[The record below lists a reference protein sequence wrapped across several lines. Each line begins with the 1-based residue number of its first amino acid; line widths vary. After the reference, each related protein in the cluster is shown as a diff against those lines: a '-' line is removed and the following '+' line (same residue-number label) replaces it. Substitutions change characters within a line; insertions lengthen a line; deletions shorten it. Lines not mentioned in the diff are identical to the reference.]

1 MRLSVAPVGSVAFL
15 VHSAASCSPGASS
28 PSPPLSC
35 NGVTRAVACQMQTG
49 GVDGL
54 GVTAPKQLWRA
65 LARTCRR
72 CPAV

>member
-49 GVDGL
+49 GGGRPWCDSAYAVVD
-54 GVTAPKQLWRA
+54 A
-65 LARTCRR
+65 
-72 CPAV
+72 